1 MIILGSLRS
10 IRLHSIPLHS
20 IRLTPFAM
28 VKHPPSDISIAS
40 LSKMNEIQTIAQH
53 VETKT
58 NYLMMLKDGIERMP
72 VVHQVEVLR
81 ILTGKSVNIN
91 ENKNGI
97 FINITK
103 LNDETLAQLDEY
115 MKYVIKQEEQ
125 LSEVEYQKELI
136 TKEYFDCKA

>member
-1 MIILGSLRS
+1 
-10 IRLHSIPLHS
+10 
-20 IRLTPFAM
+20 M

-125 LSEVEYQKELI
+125 LSEVEHQKELI

>member
-1 MIILGSLRS
+1 
-10 IRLHSIPLHS
+10 
-20 IRLTPFAM
+20 M
-28 VKHPPSDISIAS
+28 VKQSSGDISIAS

-58 NYLMMLKDGIERMP
+58 NYLMMLKDGIEKMP
-72 VVHQVEVLR
+72 VVHQIEVLR
-81 ILTGKSVNIN
+81 ILTGKQVNIN

-103 LNDETLAQLDEY
+103 LNDQTLTQLDDY

-125 LSEVEYQKELI
+125 LNEIEYQKELI
-136 TKEYFDCKA
+136 TKEYFDYKA

>member
-1 MIILGSLRS
+1 
-10 IRLHSIPLHS
+10 
-20 IRLTPFAM
+20 
-28 VKHPPSDISIAS
+28 
-40 LSKMNEIQTIAQH
+40 
-53 VETKT
+53 
-58 NYLMMLKDGIERMP
+58 MMLKDGIERMP

-81 ILTGKSVNIN
+81 ILTGKHVNIN

-103 LNDETLAQLDEY
+103 LNDEALAQLDEY

-125 LSEVEYQKELI
+125 LNEIEYQKELI

>member
-1 MIILGSLRS
+1 
-10 IRLHSIPLHS
+10 
-20 IRLTPFAM
+20 M
-28 VKHPPSDISIAS
+28 VKHAPNDISIAS
-40 LSKMNEIQTIAQH
+40 LSKMNEIQTIAQQ

-72 VVHQVEVLR
+72 FVHQIEVLR
-81 ILTGKSVNIN
+81 ILTGKQVNIN

-103 LNDETLAQLDEY
+103 LNDTTLAQLDEY

-125 LSEVEYQKELI
+125 LNEVEHQKELI
-136 TKEYFDCKA
+136 TKEYFECKT